1 MPDVRREREE
11 GMRLSFLPDRLCLIG
26 ADAVHSARFG
36 AIPGARWNKSQ
47 LCWEYPRSP
56 FAAQSI
62 VTTAKR
68 KGIQMHVD
76 TEIGDLLKQFTA
88 IMDAKKWKGDG
99 EWITRFPPGYWH
111 TRTRPWA
118 HQWRA
123 SQFIKDMTAAYL
135 ALDMGTGKTLVAI
148 NEVLRTKAQS
158 TLIICPKSVLD
169 VWANEFAIHVPED
182 AMPDVRILTEPTS
195 KDKAVEA
202 QWHATM
208 AQAREKA
215 LVLLVNYESAWRGD
229 LGAWL
234 LKRRWDMVILDE
246 AHKCKG
252 NSTQVS
258 RWAARL
264 HHSAAR
270 RLCLSG
276 TPIPNNQ
283 LDVFGQFRFLDPALF
298 GANFTKFKAKYCR
311 MGGYGQYEIVEW
323 LHQDEFKLRMDAI
336 TFRVDKSVLDL
347 PSTMSIDRYCTLEP
361 DTEAARVYKSVKNEF
376 VADVQS
382 GIVTAANALTRL
394 LRLQQI
400 TSGFVGTEGHGEQWL
415 GDHKLELL
423 QEVLE
428 GIDPSETVVVF
439 CRFRA
444 DLGVVKFLAE
454 KLDRK
459 WGELSGTQND
469 LVAGQVPEDIKVL
482 GVQIQAGGL
491 GVNLVRARFC
501 VFYSVGFS
509 LADYEQ
515 AKARVHRGGQ
525 TRNVTYIHLIAKHTV
540 DQQVYKALAGKK
552 EVVDEIM
559 EAVKRGDV

>member
-1 MPDVRREREE
+1 MK
-11 GMRLSFLPDRLCLIG
+11 LSALSDRLRLTG
-26 ADAVHSARFG
+26 TEAVHSARFG

-234 LKRRWDMVILDE
+234 LKRRGCTTQPP
-246 AHKCKG
+246 AGCASPARPSPTT
-252 NSTQVS
+252 NSTCSGSSASSTRPCSGGTTRSS
-258 RWAARL
+258 RPSIVGWGATAGTRSWSGCTRMS
-264 HHSAAR
+264 SASAWTR
-270 RLCLSG
+270 SLS
-276 TPIPNNQ
+276 
-283 LDVFGQFRFLDPALF
+283 
-298 GANFTKFKAKYCR
+298 
-311 MGGYGQYEIVEW
+311 EW
-323 LHQDEFKLRMDAI
+323 
-336 TFRVDKSVLDL
+336 TRV
-347 PSTMSIDRYCTLEP
+347 C
-361 DTEAARVYKSVKNEF
+361 
-376 VADVQS
+376 
-382 GIVTAANALTRL
+382 
-394 LRLQQI
+394 
-400 TSGFVGTEGHGEQWL
+400 
-415 GDHKLELL
+415 
-423 QEVLE
+423 
-428 GIDPSETVVVF
+428 
-439 CRFRA
+439 
-444 DLGVVKFLAE
+444 
-454 KLDRK
+454 
-459 WGELSGTQND
+459 
-469 LVAGQVPEDIKVL
+469 
-482 GVQIQAGGL
+482 
-491 GVNLVRARFC
+491 
-501 VFYSVGFS
+501 
-509 LADYEQ
+509 
-515 AKARVHRGGQ
+515 
-525 TRNVTYIHLIAKHTV
+525 
-540 DQQVYKALAGKK
+540 
-552 EVVDEIM
+552 
-559 EAVKRGDV
+559 